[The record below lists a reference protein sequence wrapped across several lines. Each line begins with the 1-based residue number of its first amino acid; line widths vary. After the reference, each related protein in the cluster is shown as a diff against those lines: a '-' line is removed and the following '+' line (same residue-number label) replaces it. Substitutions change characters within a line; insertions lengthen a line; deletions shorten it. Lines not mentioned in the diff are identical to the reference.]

1 MKLSKKYNLIISLI
15 GLIAAVVLLNLLL
28 VHLESKDPNSSIK
41 TFSDAFWY
49 MVATLTTVG
58 YGDFTPTTPSGKLI
72 GYVFVFGSLGV
83 LGYLIST
90 LSSKYHTMMEEKKL
104 GFRGTQFQEHV
115 IFIGWNEFSRM
126 VAEEIY
132 HTSKKIAIV
141 TQNKDE
147 IDLIYSQFGKE
158 NTFALFAD
166 YNNLDSLEKVNV
178 SEASAVFISIPD
190 DAQVL
195 LYVLDFKKRFPKPQ
209 IVVSIENSKLK
220 DTFKSAG
227 VTYAI
232 ARNEIASKM
241 VASYMFEPDVAN
253 LNNDLI
259 SSSRGMMDH
268 DMQEY
273 NVLENNE
280 YAGQNY
286 LDVFIDM
293 KKKYN
298 AVLVGISRKVDNE
311 WKLLTNPSEDEQVL
325 ANDYLVLMCNGSS
338 KKQIA
343 SVFGIMEGRIIT

>member
-1 MKLSKKYNLIISLI
+1 MII
-15 GLIAAVVLLNLLL
+15 
-28 VHLESKDPNSSIK
+28 
-41 TFSDAFWY
+41 
-49 MVATLTTVG
+49 TLTTVG
-58 YGDFTPTTPSGKLI
+58 YGDFYPVTFAGKLI
-72 GYVFVFGSLGV
+72 GYIFAFGSLGV

-104 GFRGTQFQEHV
+104 GFRGTQFQEHI

-141 TQNKDE
+141 THDKNE

-158 NTFALFAD
+158 NTFALYAD
-166 YNNLDSLEKVNV
+166 YNNLDSLEKANV
-178 SEASAVFISIPD
+178 SESSAVFISIPD

-195 LYVLDFKKRFPKPQ
+195 LYVLDFKKKFPKPQ

-220 DTFKSAG
+220 NTFKEAG
-227 VTYAI
+227 VTYTV

-259 SSSRGMMDH
+259 SSSRGMVDY

-273 NVLENNE
+273 RVEEKNGYV
-280 YAGQNY
+280 GKNY
-286 LDVFIDM
+286 VDVFIDM
-293 KKKYN
+293 KKKHN
-298 AVLVGISRKVDNE
+298 TVLVGLSRKINGSWD
-311 WKLLTNPSEDEQVL
+311 LITNPSEEEIIRAD
-325 ANDYLVLMCNGSS
+325 DYLLLMGSGSS
-338 KKQIA
+338 KKQLA
-343 SVFGIMEGRIIT
+343 AAFGVEEGRVIE

>member
-1 MKLSKKYNLIISLI
+1 MKLSKKYNLILTSF
-15 GLIAAVVLLNLLL
+15 GLIIVVILLNYLL
-28 VHLESKDPNSSIK
+28 VYIEKDAPESNIK
-41 TFSDAFWY
+41 SFSDSIWF
-49 MVATLTTVG
+49 MIVTLTTVG
-58 YGDFTPTTPSGKLI
+58 YGDFSPTTGAGRLVGI
-72 GYVFVFGSLGV
+72 VFIFGSLGV

-90 LSSKYHTMMEEKKL
+90 LTSKYHTMMEEKKL
-104 GFRGTQFQEHV
+104 GFRGTQFKNHI

-132 HTSKKIAIV
+132 HTSQKIAIV
-141 TQNKDE
+141 THDKDQ
-147 IDLIYSQFGKE
+147 IDLIYSQFGDK

-166 YNNLDSLEKVNV
+166 YNNLDSLNKANV

-195 LYVLDFKKRFPKPQ
+195 LYVLDFKKHFPKPQ

-220 DTFKSAG
+220 STFKAAG

-259 SSSRGMMDH
+259 SSSRGELDY

-273 NVLENNE
+273 MVNENNA
-280 YAGQNY
+280 YAGKNY
-286 LDVFIDM
+286 LDAFIDM
-293 KKKYN
+293 KKKHN
-298 AVLVGISRKVDNE
+298 AILVGLSRKVNDE
-311 WKLLTNPSEDEQVL
+311 WILNTNPAEGEIIQT
-325 ANDYLVLMCNGSS
+325 NDYLILMCDGSS
-338 KKQIA
+338 KKHLTA
-343 SVFGIMEGRIIT
+343 TFGVQEGRVII